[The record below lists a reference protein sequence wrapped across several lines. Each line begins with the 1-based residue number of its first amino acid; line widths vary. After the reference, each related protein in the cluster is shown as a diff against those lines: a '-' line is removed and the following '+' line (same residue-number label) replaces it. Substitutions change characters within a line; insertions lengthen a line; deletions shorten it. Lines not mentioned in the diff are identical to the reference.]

1 MTAHLKIFSRCDKII
16 MQEPWGR
23 EVAYSLRAFAGQ
35 RTYGTVCLNNVGID
49 TLNLYQC
56 RENYSKS

>member
-1 MTAHLKIFSRCDKII
+1 

-23 EVAYSLRAFAGQ
+23 EIANSLGAFAGQ

-49 TLNLYQC
+49 TLNLYE
-56 RENYSKS
+56 RRDNYSKS